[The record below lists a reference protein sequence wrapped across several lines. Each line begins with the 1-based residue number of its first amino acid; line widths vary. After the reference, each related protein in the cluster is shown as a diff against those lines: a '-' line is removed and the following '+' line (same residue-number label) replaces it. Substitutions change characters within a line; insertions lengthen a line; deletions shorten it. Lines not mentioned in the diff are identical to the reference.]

1 MAAWCATW
9 LGCRATLEIPTQA
22 VEADPDG
29 GTVVGRFSWLASE
42 S

>member
-1 MAAWCATW
+1 MAACYATW

-22 VEADPDG
+22 VDPDG
-29 GTVVGRFSWLASE
+29 GIVVGRFSWLASE